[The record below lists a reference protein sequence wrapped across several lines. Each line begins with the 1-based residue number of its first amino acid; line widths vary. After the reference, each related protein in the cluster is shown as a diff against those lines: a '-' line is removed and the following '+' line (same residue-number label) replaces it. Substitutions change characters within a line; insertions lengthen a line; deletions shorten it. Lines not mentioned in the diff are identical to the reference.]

1 MKRLLMLFV
10 FILSLSVVGKSQVV
24 GGYFDEL
31 AEMYENEEWEDCI
44 KKADKLL
51 GKKKYAGDPELY
63 LYQALAYYQI
73 SMDTSLAKLTAY
85 RGAYMDALKNL
96 NRAVKKD
103 KYGEYFPENNFIIE
117 DIIKAGITTI
127 LNYSAKNDFSKINS
141 LLRNFISL
149 SKDPGFVFYKGVMDF
164 FNNNEREALET
175 MDKML
180 PAFDSVK
187 NHAADYTQPLLLDG
201 MKHYFDLLIKEYEID
216 SAEHIIKIAHDH
228 FPGDTAI
235 ERRYQMNLDSLR
247 YD

>member
-1 MKRLLMLFV
+1 MTRLLILFV
-10 FILSLSVVGKSQVV
+10 FIFSLSVVGMSQVV
-24 GGYFDEL
+24 GGYFDKL

-44 KKADKLL
+44 DRADKLL

-73 SMDTSLAKLTAY
+73 SRDSTLAKLTEY
-85 RGAYMDALKNL
+85 KGAYMDALKNL

-117 DIIKAGITTI
+117 DIIKAGIPMI
-127 LNYSAKNDFSKINS
+127 LNYSADNDYSKINS
-141 LLRNFISL
+141 LLRNFMSL
-149 SKDPGFVFYKGVMDF
+149 SEDPGLVFYNGVMDF
-164 FNNNEREALET
+164 FNYNEREALET

-187 NHAADYTQPLLLDG
+187 NYAADYTQPLLPDG
-201 MKHYFDLLIKEYEID
+201 MKHYFDLLVKEYELD

>member
-10 FILSLSVVGKSQVV
+10 FIFSLYAVGMSQVV

-31 AEMYENEEWEDCI
+31 AEMYENEEYEDCI
-44 KKADKLL
+44 DRADKLL

-63 LYQALAYYQI
+63 LYQALAYNQI
-73 SMDTSLAKLTAY
+73 SRDSTLAQMATY
-85 RGAYMDALKNL
+85 RNAYMDALKNL
-96 NRAVKKD
+96 TRAVKKD
-103 KYGEYFPENNFIIE
+103 KYGEYFPENNFIIH
-117 DIIKAGITTI
+117 DIIKSGIPII
-127 LNYSAKNDFSKINS
+127 LNYSAENDFSKINS
-141 LLRNFISL
+141 LLRNFMRISE
-149 SKDPGFVFYKGVMDF
+149 DPGLVFYKGVMDF
-164 FNNNEREALET
+164 YNYNESEALET
-175 MDKML
+175 MDIML

-187 NHAADYTQPLLLDG
+187 NHAKDYTQPLFSDG